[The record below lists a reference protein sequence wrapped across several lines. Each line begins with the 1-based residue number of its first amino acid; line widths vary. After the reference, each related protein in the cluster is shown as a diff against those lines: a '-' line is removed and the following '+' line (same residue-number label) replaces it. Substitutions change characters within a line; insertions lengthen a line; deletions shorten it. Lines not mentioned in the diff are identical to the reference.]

1 MDLFATPMWTMR
13 ASTRAYKIH
22 IVVKNVLICT
32 PYPQSHIQRLE
43 ATTGFAGLVSLDSS
57 IPAAGFSQ
65 FRASAFRVEFDA
77 NLKAK
82 TTHTHSM
89 ILRTDDAI
97 GRRSGSDLRVV
108 RSQPT
113 Y

>member
-89 ILRTDDAI
+89 ILRRMTPSVGAQVAI
-97 GRRSGSDLRVV
+97 SSSFDQ
-108 RSQPT
+108 SQR
-113 Y
+113 